1 MPSFVVKGRPK
12 SIQSSAISRATW
24 KGAVAA
30 AAVPKWPTPVDHNNL
45 RIRITFFYKALPDF
59 DTDNISKPICD
70 ALIGVA
76 YADDSQIGE
85 RTIRRKDING
95 SYQIKDVNSELATA
109 IAAGDEFVF
118 VEVEEIAAAEVN
130 QI

>member
-12 SIQSSAISRATW
+12 SSQSSATGRARW
-24 KGAVAA
+24 KTAVAA
-30 AAVPKWPTPVDHNNL
+30 AGGSKWPAPANHNNL

-85 RTIRRKDING
+85 RIARRKDIKG
-95 SYQIKDVNSELATA
+95 SYQLKDVNSELAIA
-109 IAAGDEFVF
+109 ISEGDEFVF
-118 VEVEEIAAAEVN
+118 VEVEEIAADEVN